1 MADIS
6 STVWLSNLGTYVAAY
21 NTTVLG
27 SFSPAALVFNSAEAY
42 RESQETYNADNP
54 GGPFINFAT
63 AVDEAPDI
71 ILDAQGNPIR
81 TKSIT
86 LRGKTVYTAG
96 GATQPQTGTTII

>member
-1 MADIS
+1 MDVS
-6 STVWLSNLGTYVAAY
+6 STVWLANLGTYSAVY

-27 SFSPAALVFNSAEAY
+27 SYSPAAIIFGSAEAY
-42 RESQETYNADNP
+42 RDSQETYNTNNP

-71 ILDAQGNPIR
+71 TLDTEGNPIR

-96 GATQPQTGTTII
+96 GATQPQTGITII